1 MASIFQPGDDQT
13 FLFKSYPSGQQY
25 ECHLTAHEIL
35 QIAKTIDPTFDSV
48 ALLAYASSTFGYW
61 IFPFTLGSPSTVNF
75 RDIGVL
81 PSGYDGNYIAID
93 KDVSSYNIAYIISDD
108 GTTLDGRL
116 GTNGWDTIYVS
127 ELSSNYWFKVFSND
141 NYPNV
146 LYTES
151 NYGKLYINGSEYNP
165 PIATIRVNYYLP
177 DDNYEYA
184 KITYKKNDKPESV
197 NDGTIVPISPN
208 DSYIDI
214 PKFVE
219 GQSYWFKIFTNKS
232 ESEAFPY
239 TVGPITDPVPPEY
252 KQYIEIINGSGF
264 NFKNYSIQYGTNVLQ
279 PIIPT
284 VISQMSWVVSK
295 NYARWDKIYPST
307 PITVKLTGDT
317 THITV
322 TYEGYSNS
330 EYTKCNDSYRIMY
343 NDKSYDSQ
351 DPENVLLG
359 DNIFTAYYGMNYYSV
374 GNFTTEFAI
383 NNADNI
389 QKALIFFTT
398 RFKNIIIYVNDELW
412 SNPFN

>member
-61 IFPFTLGSPSTVNF
+61 IFPFTLGSPNTVNF

-151 NYGKLYINGSEYNP
+151 NYGKLYINGSEYRP
-165 PIATIRVNYYLP
+165 PIATLRVNYYLP
-177 DDNYEYA
+177 DSDYEYT
-184 KITYKKNDKPESV
+184 KLTYKKNEKPESV
-197 NDGTIVPISPN
+197 NDGTIVNINPSN
-208 DSYIDI
+208 SYVDI
-214 PKFVE
+214 PKFAE
-219 GQSYWFKIFTNKS
+219 GDSYYFKIFTSKS

-239 TVGPITDPVPPEY
+239 TVGPILSSWQNVPLPCVTGTSSNDDIWTTWYDDWVSNLPDGITLAYLPPETFNIPRGSTAWLFGDSSWGIMISCGSASDIQMVRWFNGSIVTQTEHFADKSWITSGVY
-252 KQYIEIINGSGF
+252 KISILAGKNNTENKGSIPWIINYNDGQSYFISAMGF
-264 NFKNYSIQYGTNVLQ
+264 NDLQ
-279 PIIPT
+279 T
-284 VISQMSWVVSK
+284 YNWLNQ
-295 NYARWDKIYPST
+295 ST
-307 PITVKLTGDT
+307 
-317 THITV
+317 
-322 TYEGYSNS
+322 
-330 EYTKCNDSYRIMY
+330 
-343 NDKSYDSQ
+343 
-351 DPENVLLG
+351 
-359 DNIFTAYYGMNYYSV
+359 
-374 GNFTTEFAI
+374 
-383 NNADNI
+383 
-389 QKALIFFTT
+389 
-398 RFKNIIIYVNDELW
+398 
-412 SNPFN
+412 